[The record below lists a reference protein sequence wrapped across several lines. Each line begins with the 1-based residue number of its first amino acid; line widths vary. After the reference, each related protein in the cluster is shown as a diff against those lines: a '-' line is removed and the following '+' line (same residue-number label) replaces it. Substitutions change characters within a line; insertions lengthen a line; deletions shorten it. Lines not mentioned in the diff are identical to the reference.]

1 MLPDFNDTGKT
12 VRRMEVPQNFTPT
25 LVERKSKDLP
35 LASYKK
41 KKKKPEV
48 IKKIFRALG
57 IYISIPSFRNVMAFL
72 PGNFRQYCFAFIVY
86 FAQ

>member
-1 MLPDFNDTGKT
+1 
-12 VRRMEVPQNFTPT
+12 MEVPQNFTPT

-35 LASYKK
+35 LASYIKKK

-57 IYISIPSFRNVMAFL
+57 IYISIPSFRNAMAFL